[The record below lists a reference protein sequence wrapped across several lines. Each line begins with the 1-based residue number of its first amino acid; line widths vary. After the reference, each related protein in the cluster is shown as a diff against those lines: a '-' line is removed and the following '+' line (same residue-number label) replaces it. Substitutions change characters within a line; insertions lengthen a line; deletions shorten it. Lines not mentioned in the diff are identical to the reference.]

1 MALDAD
7 DIAAL
12 SRLLDDALAL
22 DISAREAWLAGLPA
36 AQAPHVERLRQMLA
50 QHAEPGTDE
59 RLSTLPKFGADEA
72 TARAGE
78 RVGDYTLLREIG
90 RGGMGSVWL
99 AERTDGVLQRRIAL
113 KLPHP
118 GLGTRNFADQLA
130 RERNI
135 LASLVHPNI
144 ARLYDAGVTGEGQ
157 PYMALAYV
165 QGQTLIEHCDAK
177 RLGVRERVLLF
188 QQVLGAVQYAH
199 AHLVLHRD
207 IKPSNVLVDEQG
219 QVQLLDFGIAKLLV
233 DGQADATQ
241 LTLDG
246 GRMMTPDFASPEQ
259 IAGEP
264 LSTASDVY
272 SLGVLLYE
280 LLAGMRPYRLQPG
293 SHAGLAHAVMAT
305 DPQAPSTVAKD
316 ASVASMRGT
325 EVPALARSLRGDLDA
340 IVLKALQ
347 KQPALRYA
355 TAEALR
361 QELQRHLDGEPVL
374 AQPYNALY
382 RMRKF
387 VGRNRLPTAFAA
399 AAIAALL
406 VGASV
411 ATWQAKVATRERDNA
426 LRLLSRN
433 EAVSEFLDMFITE
446 AAQSP
451 TPLTASEL
459 LARSEVL
466 ADSAFRNAPEH
477 QALVLSI
484 LGAHNMNSGD
494 LAKAEALMTR
504 ARDAAHDSS
513 DVSFKARLDCQRA
526 IIQVIA
532 GHKEARETLLTEAQR
547 KDVDPAVAAECYDGL
562 SLAAQLGLD
571 GPAAAGFSRRALD
584 SFTASGRYSPAIEA
598 EYIGSLAYALHMS
611 GRNAEAEGEFAHAM
625 AIYARLGREGN
636 SHAMTVLSNWATMNG
651 NAGDARA
658 ALAHYDEIVTL
669 LAKRGIGDAPP
680 APGMLAY
687 RARALAVVGR
697 GVAAAEGYARAL
709 AAAERVDDPDTVF
722 VCLLGQ
728 ATLAIEAHQVDA
740 AEALLRRMEGV
751 KASGSFVARG
761 LHFLRARIAQARG
774 RPAEARAEFDA
785 TVAVAKTKPN
795 TTVALTRR
803 AEFALTEGRLD
814 DALKDARAARELAL
828 ALQGGKPY
836 SVHTGMAALVEGRI
850 LAAQGDVAAARA
862 AGELARLHLS
872 NTVDAG
878 HAGLVQVQAMLQAPA
893 QEPPR

>member
-1 MALDAD
+1 MALAAD
-7 DIAAL
+7 DIATL
-12 SRLLDDALAL
+12 SRLLDEALAL
-22 DISAREAWLAGLPA
+22 DISVREAWLAGLPA
-36 AQAPHVERLRQMLA
+36 AHAPLVEPLRQMLA
-50 QHAEPGTDE
+50 EHAESGTGD
-59 RLSTLPKFGADEA
+59 RLSTLPKFGAEDA

-78 RVGDYTLLREIG
+78 QVGDYTLIREIG

-99 AERTDGVLQRRIAL
+99 AERSDGVLKRRIAL

-118 GLGTRNFADQLA
+118 GLGTRNFAEQLA

-135 LASLVHPNI
+135 LASLAHPNI
-144 ARLYDAGVTGEGQ
+144 ARLYDAGVTAQGQ

-177 RLGVRERVLLF
+177 RLSVRERVLLF
-188 QQVLGAVQYAH
+188 QQVLAAVQHAH
-199 AHLVLHRD
+199 VHLVLHRD

-219 QVQLLDFGIAKLLV
+219 QVQLLDFGIAKLMV

-246 GRMMTPDFASPEQ
+246 GRMMTPDYASPEQ

-280 LLAGMRPYRLQPG
+280 LLAGLRPYRLQPG
-293 SHAGLAHAVMAT
+293 SHAGLEHAVMAT
-305 DPQAPSTVAKD
+305 DPRLPSTAAKD
-316 ASVASMRGT
+316 ATVASNRGMK
-325 EVPALARSLRGDLDA
+325 VPALIRSLRGDLDA

-347 KQPALRYA
+347 KPAALRYA

-361 QELQRHLDGEPVL
+361 LDLQRHLDGEPVL

-382 RMRKF
+382 RLRKL

-399 AAIAALL
+399 ATVAALL
-406 VGASV
+406 IGAGV
-411 ATWQAKVATRERDNA
+411 ATWQAKVATHERDNA

-433 EAVSEFLDMFITE
+433 EAISEFLDMFITE

-451 TPLTASEL
+451 TPLTAGEL

-484 LGAHNMNSGD
+484 LGAHNMNLGD
-494 LAKAEALMTR
+494 LEKAESLMTR
-504 ARDAAHDSS
+504 ARDAAHDST
-513 DVSFKARLDCQRA
+513 DLSFKARLECQRA
-526 IIQVIA
+526 IVQVIA
-532 GHKEARETLLTEAQR
+532 GRKEARETLLAEAQR
-547 KDVDPAVAAECYDGL
+547 KGVGPAVAAECYDGL

-571 GPAAAGFSRRALD
+571 GPAAAGFSRQALA
-584 SFTASGRYSPAIEA
+584 SFTASGRGSPAVEA
-598 EYIGSLAYALHMS
+598 EYIGTLAYALHMS
-611 GRNAEAEGEFAHAM
+611 GRNAEAESEFARAM

-636 SHAMTVLSNWATMNG
+636 SHAMTVLSNWATMNS

-658 ALAHYDEIVTL
+658 ALAHYDEIVTQ
-669 LAKRGIGDAPP
+669 LARRGIGDAPP
-680 APGMLAY
+680 APEMLAY
-687 RARALAVVGR
+687 RARALGVVGR
-697 GVAAAEGYARAL
+697 RDEAAEAYGRAL
-709 AAAERVDDPDTVF
+709 AAAERVDDRDAVF
-722 VCLLGQ
+722 ICLLGE
-728 ATLAIEAHQVDA
+728 ATLAIEANRVDA
-740 AEALLRRMEGV
+740 AERFLRRMEGV

-761 LHFLRARIAQARG
+761 LHFLRARIAQAQG
-774 RPAEARAEFDA
+774 RPAEARAEYDA

-803 AEFALTEGRLD
+803 AEFGLTEGRLA

-836 SVHTGMAALVEGRI
+836 SVHTGMASLVEGRI
-850 LAAQGDVAAARA
+850 LAAQGEVVAARA
-862 AGELARLHLS
+862 AYELARLHLS

-878 HAGLVQVQAMLQAPA
+878 HAGLVQVQSLLQEAT
-893 QEPPR
+893 R